1 MKPPPEMPLR
11 LRFLG
16 ALMLCFLGASALA
29 QAPAQPQVLSIP
41 GAGPPTALLRALA
54 SAFNQ
59 GNAPNRI
66 EVPQTI
72 GMAGA
77 FREALGGSPLAR
89 MPRRLTDEEEKQ
101 GLKQI
106 VIARQALVFV
116 TGSDVSVTG
125 LSRAQLADAFSG
137 RVSKWSDFGGAATP
151 IRAFYREEA
160 AESMRQIRR
169 LLPEFIKLEFS
180 PQAKII
186 HVESALPE
194 LMQRFH
200 WSLGWMSLE
209 NAHAATG
216 LRVLALDG
224 IAPSVEA
231 LRSGKYP
238 LYLDAVLIFKAQP
251 TDLAREFL
259 DFVASPAGRAVIE
272 AQGSLPVGR
281 P

>member
-1 MKPPPEMPLR
+1 MR
-11 LRFLG
+11 SSFRFL
-16 ALMLCFLGASALA
+16 AILFACLMSLS
-29 QAPAQPQVLSIP
+29 APAQTRAQLEVLAIP
-41 GAGPPTALLRALA
+41 GAGPPTALLSALA

-59 GNAPNRI
+59 SRAPDRVEI
-66 EVPQTI
+66 PQTI

-77 FREALGGSPLAR
+77 VREALRGQPLAR
-89 MPRRLTDEEEKQ
+89 MPRLLTDEEEKQ

-116 TGSDVSVTG
+116 TGSDVSVTQ
-125 LSRAQLADAFSG
+125 LTRAQLADAFSG
-137 RVSKWSDFGGAATP
+137 RVTKWSELGGAASP
-151 IRAFYREEA
+151 IRVFYREES
-160 AESMRQIRR
+160 AESLRQIRR
-169 LLPEFIKLEFS
+169 LLPEFSKLEFAA
-180 PQAKII
+180 QAKIV

-209 NAHAATG
+209 NARAAAG

-224 IAPSVEA
+224 VTPHVEA
-231 LRSGKYP
+231 LKSGKYP

-251 TDLAREFL
+251 TGLAREFL
-259 DFVASPAGRAVIE
+259 DFIASPAGRAVIE
-272 AQGSLPVGR
+272 AQGSMPVGK